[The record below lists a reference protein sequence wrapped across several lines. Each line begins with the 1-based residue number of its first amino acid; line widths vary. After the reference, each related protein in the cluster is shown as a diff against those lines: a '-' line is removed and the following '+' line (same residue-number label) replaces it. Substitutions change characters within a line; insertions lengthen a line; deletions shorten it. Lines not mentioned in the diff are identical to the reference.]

1 MIHPI
6 NRRDFLQQS
15 IKSAAA
21 LYAWHLTSLLP
32 QGLNVQNMKSKD
44 NGKLLW
50 VETAGSAFEI
60 GRQYGE
66 KLGNLL
72 INNIENSLKRLK
84 KRFES
89 EPMEKAYRAMLDV
102 LEHDFPYLVEEMRGM
117 AAGTKVE
124 FREIALSNLSAGFGA
139 FVKES
144 ESCSNIIFPQ
154 SDHGPILGK
163 TLDGSTPE
171 SDIAVVR
178 LIQPQQ
184 GSTVLCETR
193 INGIS
198 TETGINEK
206 GLAVGESSLHFRTI
220 NPRGIIRNILPRLL
234 LQECANVEEGI
245 QFLSRYPVLR
255 YGFHFALVDR
265 AGNAAIV
272 ERSPTEMYVRRAEGK
287 TIFCTNHTAT
297 PCMRKLELS
306 RGPVG
311 DKNSDERF
319 ANLQRI
325 TSSPDFKLTLDS
337 MKDILRN
344 HRVPGGIC
352 QHGDLEMHTHRAYIA
367 IPDEGKLLVAPG
379 SPCKHEYE
387 EFSIQ
392 KKE

>member
-1 MIHPI
+1 MIHQI
-6 NRRDFLQQS
+6 NRRDFVQQS

-21 LYAWHLTSLLP
+21 LYAWHLMPFMPHDSNAQEVISADT
-32 QGLNVQNMKSKD
+32 
-44 NGKLLW
+44 GKILW

-60 GRQYGE
+60 GNQYGE

-72 INNIENSLKRLK
+72 INNVENSVKRIK

-89 EPMEKAYRAMLDV
+89 EPMEKAYQVMLDV

-117 AAGTKVE
+117 AAGAKVE

-139 FVKES
+139 FVKEN
-144 ESCSNIIFPQ
+144 EGCSNIIFPQ

-171 SDIAVVR
+171 ADIAVVR

-184 GSTVLCETR
+184 GYTVLCETR

-198 TETGINEK
+198 TETGINDK
-206 GLAVGESSLHFRTI
+206 GLGVGESSIHFRTI

-234 LQECANVEEGI
+234 LQDCANVEEGI

-255 YGFHFALVDR
+255 FGFHFALVDK

-272 ERSPTEMYVRRAEGK
+272 ERSPTEMYVRRAGMK
-287 TIFCTNHTAT
+287 PIFCTNHTAT
-297 PCMRKLELS
+297 PCMRNLELS

-311 DKNSDERF
+311 DKNSDERY

-325 TSSPDFKLTLDS
+325 TAGSDFKLTLGTI
-337 MKDILRN
+337 KDILRS

-352 QHGDLEMHTHRAYIA
+352 QHGELEMYTRRAYIL
-367 IPDEGKLLVAPG
+367 IVNEGKLLVAPG
-379 SPCKHEYE
+379 PACRHKFQ
-387 EFSIQ
+387 EFRLQ
-392 KKE
+392 GN